1 MENFSLNSPARHL
14 TWISISCTILTRYLS
29 FFWKVHRYSHKSD
42 KSYSGKR
49 YRSLSL
55 CGYLRTIQMEE
66 ISLAVRESR
75 FTRVWWSVKM
85 LLIRIAEAVESN
97 MRGVR
102 SFIHLGLNAIL
113 DSYCDC
119 FCANL
124 SFRITILQ
132 SGNIL
137 KARWVHLDLM
147 LHTLLRNVYWFV
159 LTSAVGTPVS
169 IFPFI
174 SLISLLL
181 VLIFLAC
188 GKTTPW
194 D

>member
-1 MENFSLNSPARHL
+1 MENFLFTRRRGTWPEFRFPVQSWPGIYPSSEKYTGIRINL
-14 TWISISCTILTRYLS
+14 TNVLVEKGS
-29 FFWKVHRYSHKSD
+29 
-42 KSYSGKR
+42 
-49 YRSLSL
+49 RSLGL
-55 CGYLRTIQMEE
+55 CGYLPTIQMEE

-85 LLIRIAEAVESN
+85 LLIRIAEAVESKKYE
-97 MRGVR
+97 RS
-102 SFIHLGLNAIL
+102 SFIHSRFIL
-113 DSYCDC
+113 DSYRDC

-137 KARWVHLDLM
+137 KARWVHLNPM

-159 LTSAVGTPVS
+159 LTSAVRTPVS

-174 SLISLLL
+174 SSISLRLAR
-181 VLIFLAC
+181 IFLVC
-188 GKTTPW
+188 G
-194 D
+194 